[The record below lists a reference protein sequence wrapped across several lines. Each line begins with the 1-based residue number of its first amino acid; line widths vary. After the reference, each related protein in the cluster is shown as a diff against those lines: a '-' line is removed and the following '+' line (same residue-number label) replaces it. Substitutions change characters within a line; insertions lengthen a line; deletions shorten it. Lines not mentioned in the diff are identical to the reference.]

1 MMPLL
6 IQRVKRC
13 NRSDSVEDYVR
24 WLTDCIGVEYDEG
37 YLLRTRA
44 SIDAAGEAAI
54 EQISPY
60 RGSQPSWVEA
70 AEEVVEAMIVPDADN
85 PFIEQDYDSWTVREL
100 QEECRTRGL
109 TIRGSKAEVVLR
121 LRRDDE
127 GIEIVEQETE
137 DETEAPSEEAAEA
150 ESDAPSEESEAV
162 TEDVT
167 DNDENNGETQH
178 TDEEE

>member
-1 MMPLL
+1 
-6 IQRVKRC
+6 
-13 NRSDSVEDYVR
+13 
-24 WLTDCIGVEYDEG
+24 
-37 YLLRTRA
+37 
-44 SIDAAGEAAI
+44 
-54 EQISPY
+54 
-60 RGSQPSWVEA
+60 
-70 AEEVVEAMIVPDADN
+70 MIVPDADN
-85 PFIEQDYDSWTVREL
+85 PFTEQDYDSWTVREL

-137 DETEAPSEEAAEA
+137 DETEAPSEEAAEV
-150 ESDAPSEESEAV
+150 ELDAPSEESEAV

>member
-1 MMPLL
+1 MMPL
-6 IQRVKRC
+6 IIRRIKRF
-13 NRSDSVEDYVR
+13 NRSDSIEDYVR
-24 WLTDCIGVEYDEG
+24 WLTDSIGVDYDES

-44 SIDAAGEAAI
+44 SIDAAVENALVDK
-54 EQISPY
+54 
-60 RGSQPSWVEA
+60 PSWVEA
-70 AEEVVEAMIVPDADN
+70 AEEVVEAEPMIVPDADN
-85 PFIEQDYDSWTVREL
+85 PFTEQDYDSWTVREL